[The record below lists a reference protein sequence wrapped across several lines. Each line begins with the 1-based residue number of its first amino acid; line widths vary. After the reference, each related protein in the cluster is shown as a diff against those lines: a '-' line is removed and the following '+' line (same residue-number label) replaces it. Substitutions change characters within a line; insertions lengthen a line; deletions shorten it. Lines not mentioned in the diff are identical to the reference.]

1 MVRVFLATKVPKGED
16 AKKVTNISGDII
28 TEIKYLKNVEIIKGE
43 NRDLD
48 ESNFLLI
55 FGHDCRHIKNSDIV
69 IVDAREKI
77 GAGTAQEMLIAKY
90 FKKIVITILPKNTH
104 HRRTNFEINGKII
117 KDWIHPFI
125 YSTSDAIVEN
135 YKDLPEWIR
144 KCSEGKMKAK
154 DIKIIDEAVEYFER
168 DKRKNKKI

>member
-1 MVRVFLATKVPKGED
+1 MVRIFLATKIPKGED
-16 AKKVTNISGDII
+16 AKKVTNISEDII
-28 TEIKYLKNVEIIKGE
+28 TEIKSLKNVEIIKGE

-90 FKKIVITILPKNTH
+90 FKKPVITVLPKNTH
-104 HRRTNFEINGKII
+104 HRRTNFEINEKIVE
-117 KDWIHPFI
+117 DWIHPFI
-125 YSTSDAIVEN
+125 HSTSDIIIED
-135 YKDLPEWIR
+135 YKDLSEWIR
-144 KCSEGKMKAK
+144 KCMKGKMKVK
-154 DIKIIDEAVEYFER
+154 DISIIDKSVEYYE
-168 DKRKNKKI
+168 KQTSG

>member
-1 MVRVFLATKVPKGED
+1 MVRIFLATKIPKGED
-16 AKKVTNISGDII
+16 AKKVTNISEDII
-28 TEIKYLKNVEIIKGE
+28 TEIKSLKNVEIIKGE

-90 FKKIVITILPKNTH
+90 FKKPVITVLPKNTH
-104 HRRTNFEINGKII
+104 HRRTNFEINGKIVE
-117 KDWIHPFI
+117 DWIHPFI
-125 YSTSDAIVEN
+125 HSTSDTIVED
-135 YKDLPEWIR
+135 YKDLLRWIKKYGEDR
-144 KCSEGKMKAK
+144 LKVKDMRIVDKA
-154 DIKIIDEAVEYFER
+154 IEYYECIT
-168 DKRKNKKI
+168 K